1 MRTRQVALMFIAVF
15 CLFVNGCANSKESAP
30 QPQKVARIEKISITG
45 EIAKG
50 ANAYIIRGK
59 VPAEVFTILNPNP
72 EILDEY
78 VTTGKVSEIEVKI
91 VSGDNVNILV
101 IGGKVYQAPGSAR
114 VENISIN
121 GQIAKGMNAYIIRG
135 KVPSSIF
142 TILNPDPT
150 ILDEYVTSGKVL
162 DIEVRIVSGDNVEIT
177 FINGKKYPQ
186 EKN

>member
-1 MRTRQVALMFIAVF
+1 MRPRQVAFMFIAVC
-15 CLFVNGCANSKESAP
+15 CLFFNGCANSKEAAP
-30 QPQKVARIEKISITG
+30 QPQKAARIEKISITG

-78 VTTGKVSEIEVKI
+78 VTTGKV
-91 VSGDNVNILV
+91 
-101 IGGKVYQAPGSAR
+101 
-114 VENISIN
+114 
-121 GQIAKGMNAYIIRG
+121 
-135 KVPSSIF
+135 
-142 TILNPDPT
+142 
-150 ILDEYVTSGKVL
+150 L

>member
-1 MRTRQVALMFIAVF
+1 MRMRKVVLMFIAGCF
-15 CLFVNGCANSKESAP
+15 LFINGCAKSKESAP
-30 QPQKVARIEKISITG
+30 LPQKAAKIEKISVVG
-45 EIAKG
+45 QIAKG
-50 ANAYIIRGK
+50 ANAYTIRGK

-78 VTTGKVSEIEVKI
+78 VTSRKVSDIEVKI

-101 IGGKVYQAPGSAR
+101 IDGKAYQAPGPVR
-114 VENISIN
+114 VENIFIN
-121 GQIAKGMNAYIIRG
+121 GEIAKGMNAYIIRG

-150 ILDEYVTSGKVL
+150 ILDEYIKTGKVL

-177 FINGKKYPQ
+177 FIDGKKYPY